1 MPANLSPTHLI
12 RLCLALVLSLLLTA
26 SPAMALDA
34 SSIDLPPCDASAPGK
49 ASGLSLG
56 IVQPG
61 AAPTVLEY
69 AARLTLQAPQ
79 AISICSEPWADV
91 LPRWVPWAKALE
103 RGYGFALFLL
113 AFVTA
118 VGLLYWKAPKHW
130 WQRTTLVGVLS
141 IGSLAWLLGIG
152 LLAAFHALGGNR
164 LFYSSVV
171 SLHLPQDAN
180 IVWLDV
186 ANAREL
192 EAQLAQ
198 RQLLPVPVPP
208 TNAVAEPAPASPNSN
223 RIAIEP
229 TGDYRTTHRLNLREA
244 PGTAAARIAV
254 IAQGET
260 LTYDGAREA
269 DWWRMRSR
277 VGQVGW
283 TSSLWLRRPEEL
295 R

>member
-12 RLCLALVLSLLLTA
+12 RLCLAFALGLLLTTG
-26 SPAMALDA
+26 PAMALDA
-34 SSIDLPPCDASAPGK
+34 SSIDPPPCDAATPGK
-49 ASGLSLG
+49 TSGLSLG

-69 AARLTLQAPQ
+69 TARLTLQAPQ
-79 AISICSEPWADV
+79 AINICSETWGEV

-113 AFVTA
+113 AFIA
-118 VGLLYWKAPKHW
+118 VIGLLYWKTPKHW

-141 IGSLAWLLGIG
+141 IGGLGWLLGIG
-152 LLAAFHALGGNR
+152 LLAAFHALGGHK
-164 LFYSSVV
+164 LLYGTVV

-198 RQLLPVPVPP
+198 RQLLPAAVPATKSMLEAP
-208 TNAVAEPAPASPNSN
+208 VAASNSATVEPNGN
-223 RIAIEP
+223 
-229 TGDYRTTHRLNLREA
+229 YRTTHRLNLREA
-244 PGTAAARIAV
+244 PGTAAPRIAV

-260 LTYDGAREA
+260 LAYDGAREG
-269 DWWRMRSR
+269 DWWRMRTAA
-277 VGQVGW
+277 GQIGW
-283 TSSLWLRRPEEL
+283 SSSLWLRRPEEFH
-295 R
+295 

>member
-1 MPANLSPTHLI
+1 MPANLSHIHLI
-12 RLCLALVLSLLLTA
+12 RLFLAFALGLLLTTA
-26 SPAMALDA
+26 PAMALDA

-49 ASGLSLG
+49 TSGLSLG

-79 AISICSEPWADV
+79 GISICSESWSDV
-91 LPRWVPWAKALE
+91 LPRWAPWAKALE

-113 AFVTA
+113 ALVTV
-118 VGLLYWKAPKHW
+118 VGLLYWKTPKHW
-130 WQRTTLVGVLS
+130 WQRTTLVSVLS
-141 IGSLAWLLGIG
+141 IGGLGWLLGIG
-152 LLAAFHALGGNR
+152 LLAAFHGLGGHK
-164 LFYSSVV
+164 LFYGTVV

-198 RQLLPVPVPP
+198 RQLLPATAPETRSKFESPAAASNSASV
-208 TNAVAEPAPASPNSN
+208 EP
-223 RIAIEP
+223 I
-229 TGDYRTTHRLNLREA
+229 GDYRTTHRLNLREA
-244 PGTAAARIAV
+244 PGTAAARIAI

-260 LTYDGAREA
+260 LTYDGKREG
-269 DWWRMRSR
+269 DWWHMRTR
-277 VGQVGW
+277 AGQVGW
-283 TSSLWLRRPEEL
+283 TSSLWLRRPDEL

>member
-1 MPANLSPTHLI
+1 MHATPSLAHLL
-12 RLCLALVLSLLLTA
+12 RLCLVLVLGLLLTA
-26 SPAMALDA
+26 GPAAALDTT
-34 SSIDLPPCDASAPGK
+34 SIDLPPCDSSAPGK
-49 ASGLSLG
+49 TSGLSLG

-61 AAPTVLEY
+61 AAPSVLDY

-79 AISICSEPWADV
+79 SISVCSESWADV

-113 AFVTA
+113 ALVTV
-118 VGLLYWKAPKHW
+118 VGLLYWKTPKHW
-130 WQRTTLVGVLS
+130 WQRTTLVSVLS
-141 IGSLAWLLGIG
+141 IGGLGWLLGIG
-152 LLAAFHALGGNR
+152 LLAAFHGLGGHK
-164 LFYSSVV
+164 LFYGTVV

-198 RQLLPVPVPP
+198 RQLLPATAPE
-208 TNAVAEPAPASPNSN
+208 TRSKFESPAAASNS
-223 RIAIEP
+223 ASVEP

-244 PGTAAARIAV
+244 PGTAAARIAI

-260 LTYDGAREA
+260 LTYDGKREG
-269 DWWRMRSR
+269 DWWHMRTR
-277 VGQVGW
+277 AGQVGW
-283 TSSLWLRRPEEL
+283 TSSLWLRRPDEL